1 MAINHSR
8 ATPLFALKDDM
19 SANNP
24 DKVLS
29 GVPFDAE
36 FQAIIDS
43 FTLAATDANP
53 SFTGTAS
60 FDVVTTTGSVTIGG
74 NLTVEGAV
82 IEDTSVN
89 PSLSGSY
96 ALGSNTAAILHHTS
110 SGDLDYTDSIVEGQ
124 SVTLMLNNSGDH
136 AITWPANI
144 KWVGGYAPDLDT
156 TSNTFNVLSV
166 WKSNNILFGS
176 WGGSVD
182 AS

>member
-74 NLTVEGAV
+74 NLTVQGAV
-82 IEDTSVN
+82 IEDTSVD
-89 PSLSGSY
+89 PSVSGSY
-96 ALGSNTAAILHHTS
+96 ALGSNTAAILHHTTAGS
-110 SGDLDYTDSIVEGQ
+110 TSYTDSIVEGQ
-124 SVTLMLNNSGDH
+124 SVTLMLNTTSGH
-136 AITWPANI
+136 TITWPANL
-144 KWVGGYAPDLDT
+144 KWVGGYAPQLDT
-156 TSNTFNVLSV
+156 TADTFNVISI

>member
-19 SANNP
+19 SASNP

-43 FTLAATDANP
+43 FTLAATDASP

-60 FDVVTTTGSVTIGG
+60 FELVQTVGDIICGG
-74 NLTVEGAV
+74 DILVSGR
-82 IEDTSVN
+82 ILEDTAVN
-89 PSLSGSY
+89 EAFSGSY
-96 ALGSNTAAILHHTS
+96 SLGQGTAALVYHTLNGATSYS
-110 SGDLDYTDSIVEGQ
+110 SGMLNGQ
-124 SVTLMLNNSGDH
+124 NVTLMVKPNGN
-136 AITWPANI
+136 AVTWPADI
-144 KWVGGYAPDLDT
+144 KWVGGIAPDLDQ
-156 TSNTFNVLSV
+156 NAHNVISV
-166 WKSNNILFGS
+166 WKVNNILFGS